1 MKVYL
6 KRPLE
11 LFKTYRVD
19 VEITDATEFKT
30 FTKATIR
37 DPSNPN
43 IPLAIGEAVLAH
55 SAVLAKLMGKK
66 RGSFNTAV

>member
-43 IPLAIGEAVLAH
+43 ILAIGEAVLAH

-66 RGSFNTAV
+66 RTSFNTAV